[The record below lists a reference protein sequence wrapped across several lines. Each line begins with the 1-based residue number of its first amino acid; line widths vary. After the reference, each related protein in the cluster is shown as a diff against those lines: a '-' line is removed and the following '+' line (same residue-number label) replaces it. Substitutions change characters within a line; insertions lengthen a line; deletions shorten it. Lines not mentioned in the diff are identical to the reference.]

1 MLTTGLKMKIID
13 KKNTLPSMYNKKR
26 ATNLDTMKIDDND
39 IWEIIVEIHR
49 RDKFDNFLILI

>member
-26 ATNLDTMKIDDND
+26 ATNLDAMKIDDND

-49 RDKFDNFLILI
+49 RDKFDIFLILI